1 MAISREKM
9 IELEKRTIDEVKV
22 KSIVLMENAGMAIF
36 NEIKDASSYTIIC
49 GSGNNGG
56 DGLVIA
62 RHLILNGK
70 EVEIF
75 IIGEN
80 KSDDFKTNLEI
91 VKNLT
96 DKIFYIKDEDD
107 YNNLVESLEVS
118 EMAVDA
124 IFGTGLNRELSNL
137 YKDVINII
145 NLHGNFIVSVDIPSG
160 MDANTGDE
168 YGACVRARKTFAI
181 SDIKN
186 GELLN
191 SNSGEIET
199 VYIGI
204 VRYSNE

>member
-9 IELEKRTIDEVKV
+9 IELEKRTIDEVGV
-22 KSIVLMENAGMAIF
+22 KSLVLMENAGMAIF

-75 IIGEN
+75 ILGEK
-80 KSDDFKTNLEI
+80 KSNDFKVNLDI
-91 VKNLT
+91 VKNFT
-96 DKIFYIKDEDD
+96 DKIFYVKENNYDE
-107 YNNLVESLEVS
+107 LVESLEVS
-118 EMAVDA
+118 EIAVDA
-124 IFGTGLNRELSNL
+124 IFGTGLNRELSDL

-160 MDANTGDE
+160 MDSNTGDE

-181 SDIKN
+181 SDVKN

-191 SNSGEIET
+191 SNSGEIKP

>member
-9 IELEKRTIDEVKV
+9 IELEKRTIEEVGV
-22 KSIVLMENAGMAIF
+22 KSLVLMENAGMAIF

-75 IIGEN
+75 ILGEN
-80 KSDDFKTNLEI
+80 KSNDFKVNLDI
-91 VKNLT
+91 IKNLT
-96 DKIFYIKDEDD
+96 DKIFYVKENNYDE
-107 YNNLVESLEVS
+107 LVESLEVS
-118 EMAVDA
+118 EITVDA
-124 IFGTGLNRELSNL
+124 IFGTGLNRELSDL
-137 YKDVINII
+137 YKDVINTI
-145 NLHGNFIVSVDIPSG
+145 NLHGNFVVSVDIPSG
-160 MDANTGDE
+160 MDSNTGDE

-181 SDIKN
+181 SDVKN

-191 SNSGEIET
+191 SNSGEIKP